1 MKRSIDRILTTHV
14 GSLPRPADLLEAV
27 SALSTQNGSPSAEA
41 QSTYDAILRRSV
53 AELVRKQAEAGIDII
68 SDGELGKASWATYIL
83 DRVSGFEIRRDQLQP
98 LVWLGRD
105 RERFPEF
112 FAKEMPNAVT
122 GAPTEVCVGPISYRG
137 AAAMQRDIANFQEA
151 LAGVQVEEAFLPV
164 VAPASTAY
172 NGINEYYPSEREYV
186 YAIADALKQEYRAI
200 HEAGLLV
207 QVDDAVLANMYDHL
221 VQTSPEHYREWAQLR
236 VDALNHALEGIPEDR
251 VRYHVCFGSWH
262 VPHVADAPLEALVD
276 LILQVR
282 AGAYSIEAANPRHE
296 HEWRIWET
304 AKLPEG
310 RVLIPGVITHHITT
324 VEHPRLIAD
333 RIIRFAKLVGRENVI
348 AGTDC
353 GFAQS
358 QGTQRVHPTVMWAK
372 FEALAEGARLATEE
386 LWGRGVS
393 HAGAGAATRHGEE

>member
-1 MKRSIDRILTTHV
+1 MLTSHV
-14 GSLPRPADLLEAV
+14 GSLPRPPELLEAV
-27 SALSTQNGSPSAEA
+27 AALGSAENGKANDA
-41 QSTYDAILRRSV
+41 QHAYERVLRKDV
-53 AELVRKQAEAGIDII
+53 AELVRRQAKVGIDIV

-83 DRVSGFEIRRDQLQP
+83 DRVSGFEIRRDRMQP

-122 GAPTEVCVGPISYRG
+122 GAPTEVCVGPITYRG
-137 AAAMQRDIANFQEA
+137 QPAMRRDIDNFTAA
-151 LAGVQVEEAFLPV
+151 LATVEVEEAFLPV

-172 NGINEYYPSEREYV
+172 NGINEYYPSERAYV
-186 YAIADALKQEYRAI
+186 YAIADALKAEYQAI
-200 HEAGLLV
+200 VEAGLLV

-236 VDALNHALEGIPEDR
+236 VDALNHAIEGIPEDR
-251 VRYHVCFGSWH
+251 IRYHVCFGSWH
-262 VPHVADAPLEALVD
+262 VPHVADAPLEALID

-296 HEWRIWET
+296 HEWRVWET
-304 AKLPEG
+304 AKASGKLRDG
-310 RVLIPGVITHHITT
+310 QILIPGVITHHVTT
-324 VEHPRLIAD
+324 VEHPRLVAD
-333 RIIRFAKLVGRENVI
+333 RIIRFANLVGRENVI

-358 QGTQRVHPTVMWAK
+358 QGIQRVHPSVMWAK
-372 FEALAEGARLATEE
+372 FEALVEGARIASDE
-386 LWGRGVS
+386 LWGR
-393 HAGAGAATRHGEE
+393 AGWA